1 MSYVNYSLLMIQLAK
16 ASYSFIDRQNVMIYF
31 ERKDSYKMIKI
42 MCIFNLIVGFTFFTT
57 SLAEANNAPK
67 FSVSPIIPENQINDV
82 SSYFNLRMEAGKEQ
96 NIEVELTNNRDSSIE
111 IEIKA
116 VTAKSNQNGV
126 IDYSQLDEDL
136 DPSLLISFSEISEVE
151 QLIVLKAN
159 ESKKVPITIKLPSV
173 KFDGV
178 ILGGLNFSEKIKAGE
193 EHTQIS
199 NQFSYSLAVMIS
211 QTDEEVVPIL
221 NLEGISASQSN
232 YRNVINAEIQNS
244 QAVIVTDMSIDA
256 QVYRKNEKE
265 PLFNRRVSNFQMAP
279 NSRLPFYIHTGSA
292 PLVAGDYRLEMQAT
306 VNGENWEWEEEF
318 TIDEKTAVAL
328 NKTAV
333 DLDSKQN
340 GLIYLLVG
348 SGLTIGLLSF
358 GVLIN
363 SYVKK
368 EKEKKALEEKRKAR
382 REKKQLLERKKRN
395 ALKKNQIKRI
405 QD

>member
-1 MSYVNYSLLMIQLAK
+1 
-16 ASYSFIDRQNVMIYF
+16 
-31 ERKDSYKMIKI
+31 
-42 MCIFNLIVGFTFFTT
+42 
-57 SLAEANNAPK
+57 
-67 FSVSPIIPENQINDV
+67 
-82 SSYFNLRMEAGKEQ
+82 
-96 NIEVELTNNRDSSIE
+96 
-111 IEIKA
+111 
-116 VTAKSNQNGV
+116 
-126 IDYSQLDEDL
+126 
-136 DPSLLISFSEISEVE
+136 
-151 QLIVLKAN
+151 
-159 ESKKVPITIKLPSV
+159 
-173 KFDGV
+173 
-178 ILGGLNFSEKIKAGE
+178 
-193 EHTQIS
+193 
-199 NQFSYSLAVMIS
+199 
-211 QTDEEVVPIL
+211 
-221 NLEGISASQSN
+221 
-232 YRNVINAEIQNS
+232 
-244 QAVIVTDMSIDA
+244 MSIDA
-256 QVYRKNEKE
+256 QVYRKDEKE
-265 PLFNRRVSNFQMAP
+265 PLFNRSVSNFQMAP

>member
-1 MSYVNYSLLMIQLAK
+1 MIK
-16 ASYSFIDRQNVMIYF
+16 T
-31 ERKDSYKMIKI
+31 IKI
-42 MCIFNLIVGFTFFTT
+42 MCIFNLIVGFTFFAT

-111 IEIKA
+111 IEINA

-126 IDYSQLDEDL
+126 IDYSQLDEEL
-136 DPSLLISFSEISEVE
+136 DSSLLISFSEISEVE

-159 ESKKVPITIKLPSV
+159 ERKKVPIMINLPSV

-193 EHTQIS
+193 EHGQVS

-211 QTDEEVVPIL
+211 QTDEEVIPIL
-221 NLEGISASQSN
+221 NLEDISAAQSN

-256 QVYRKNEKE
+256 QVYRKDEKE
-265 PLFNRRVSNFQMAP
+265 PLFNRSVSNFQMAP

-306 VNGENWEWEEEF
+306 VNGEDWEWEEEF
-318 TIDEKTAVAL
+318 TIDEKTAMAL
-328 NKTAV
+328 NNTAV
-333 DLDSKQN
+333 DLDYKQSS
-340 GLIYLLVG
+340 LLYLLIG
-348 SGLTIGLLSF
+348 SGLTIVLLSC
-358 GVLIN
+358 GVLITI
-363 SYVKK
+363 YIKK

-382 REKKQLLERKKRN
+382 RAKKRLLERKKRN
-395 ALKKNQIKRI
+395 VLKKNRIERI
-405 QD
+405 QGNE